1 MCVLSRVRLFVTSG
15 IVALQSPLCMKFSKQ
30 EYWSGLPFPSLGD
43 LPNPGIEPMSLA
55 SPELAEK
62 NILKVEKKKKKQ
74 SLKKLNKHKNQSQ
87 IRQKSWN
94 YQAKSSQIIINMVT
108 IFF

>member
-1 MCVLSRVRLFVTSG
+1 MCVLSHVQLFVTSG
-15 IVALQSPLCMKFSKQ
+15 FVALQSPLCMKFSKQ
-30 EYWSGLPFPSLGD
+30 EYWNGLPFPSLRD

-55 SPELAEK
+55 SPELEEK
-62 NILKVEKKKKKQ
+62 GILKVKKKKKQ

-94 YQAKSSQIIINMVT
+94 SQAKISQIIINMVT
-108 IFF
+108 IFFK

>member
-1 MCVLSRVRLFVTSG
+1 MCVCSVVSNSVTSG
-15 IVALQSPLCMKFSKQ
+15 IVALQSPLCMKFSKL

-62 NILKVEKKKKKQ
+62 GILKVKKKKKAEFEETEQ
-74 SLKKLNKHKNQSQ
+74 AQEPESDKAEKLELSGQNFS
-87 IRQKSWN
+87 N
-94 YQAKSSQIIINMVT
+94 YY
-108 IFF
+108 

>member
-1 MCVLSRVRLFVTSG
+1 MLSRVRLFVTSG

-62 NILKVEKKKKKQ
+62 GILKVGKKKKKAELEETEQ
-74 SLKKLNKHKNQSQ
+74 AQEPESDKAEKLELSG
-87 IRQKSWN
+87 QKFSN
-94 YQAKSSQIIINMVT
+94 YY
-108 IFF
+108 

>member
-1 MCVLSRVRLFVTSG
+1 MCVLSHVQLFVTSG

-30 EYWSGLPFPSLGD
+30 EYWNGLPFPSLRD

-62 NILKVEKKKKKQ
+62 GILKVKKKKAE
-74 SLKKLNKHKNQSQ
+74 LEETE
-87 IRQKSWN
+87 
-94 YQAKSSQIIINMVT
+94 QAQEPESDKAE
-108 IFF
+108 